1 MSVQKTEM
9 KSLKQYLFFIV
20 SALLFTFLF
29 SCGNKETK
37 KDPRTVFCYNEMGGL
52 SSLDPA
58 ATSNFENIWAVNQLY
73 NGLVQMSDSLKILP
87 CIAKSW
93 VISEDGLAYTFKL
106 RNDVFFH
113 DHEVFI
119 GGIGR
124 KVVAKDFVYSFN
136 RLYDPKVS
144 SALSL
149 LENIN
154 QDKGKKGFDA
164 SNDETFI
171 IYLKKPFSPFLGILT
186 MKFFS
191 VVPEEAAL
199 KFKEDFRRNPVGT
212 GPFKFKYWEEGTRLV
227 MHKNE
232 KYFEFENKHRLPYL
246 DAVSVTFIREKEA
259 AFMQF
264 LKGDIDML
272 SGIDA
277 FNPAEV
283 LDADGKLKAF
293 YQDKFY
299 LQTQSYIKTDYIGIL
314 VDDSLPHVKNSPL
327 KLKAIRKAI
336 NYAFDREKLIKYFH
350 NNIGYAANS
359 GFIPKGLKS
368 YNPKKVKGY
377 YYSPEKVKKYLAE
390 AGYPNGKGLPVITL
404 NTTENYMDIL
414 EYIQGQLN
422 ENNIKLKINI
432 QNSTVLKTG
441 VAKNEFNLFKKSW
454 IGDYADEENFMSLF
468 YSKNFSPKGFNYTHY
483 KNEEFD
489 KLFDLAQVEKNDS
502 LKTVLYQKMDQ
513 LLIDDAPVI
522 PLYYDQIIRLV
533 RHNIANLG
541 NNPMNLLNLK
551 QVKKTN

>member
-1 MSVQKTEM
+1 M
-9 KSLKQYLFFIV
+9 KFIKRHFFP
-20 SALLFTFLF
+20 AFTFLMLIF
-29 SCGNKETK
+29 FYACGNKENK
-37 KDPRTVFCYNEMGGL
+37 KDSRTVFCYNEMGGL

-58 ATSNFENIWAVNQLY
+58 ATSNFENIWAVNQLF
-73 NGLVQMSDSLKILP
+73 NGLIQMSDSLKILP

-93 VISEDGLAYTFKL
+93 EISEDGLTYTFKL

-113 DHEVFI
+113 DHEVFE
-119 GGIGR
+119 GGKGR
-124 KVVAKDFVYSFN
+124 QVKARDFVFSFN

-154 QDKGKKGFDA
+154 QDKGTNGFEAPDA
-164 SNDETFI
+164 ETLI
-171 IYLKKPFSPFLGILT
+171 IHLKKPFSPFLGILT

-191 VVPEEAAL
+191 VVPEEVVT
-199 KFKEDFRRNPVGT
+199 KYKEDFRRNPVGT

-232 KYFEFENKHRLPYL
+232 KYFEFENNQRLPYL

-283 LDADGKLKAF
+283 LDADGKLKSF

-299 LQTQSYIKTDYIGIL
+299 LQTQPYIKTDYIGIL

-336 NYAFDREKLIKYFH
+336 NYAFDRDKLIKYFH
-350 NNIGYAANS
+350 NNIGYPANA

-368 YNPKKVKGY
+368 FQPKKVKGY

-390 AGYPNGKGLPVITL
+390 AGFPNGKGLPVITL
-404 NTTENYMDIL
+404 HTTENYMDIL

-441 VAKNEFNLFKKSW
+441 VAKNEFNMFKKSW

-483 KNEEFD
+483 RNEEFD
-489 KLFDLAQVEKNDS
+489 ELFDQAQLEKNDS
-502 LKTVLYQKMDQ
+502 VKTTLYQKMDQ

-533 RHNIANLG
+533 RHNVSHLG

-551 QVKKTN
+551 QVKKVN

>member
-1 MSVQKTEM
+1 M
-9 KSLKQYLFFIV
+9 KFINQSIILLFFLSI
-20 SALLFTFLF
+20 LFFTF
-29 SCGNKETK
+29 SCRNNESKNDT
-37 KDPRTVFCYNEMGGL
+37 RTVFYYNEMGGL

-58 ATSNFENIWAVNQLY
+58 ASSNFENIWAVNQLF
-73 NGLVQMSDSLKILP
+73 NGLVQMNDSLKIHP
-87 CIAKSW
+87 CIANSW
-93 VISEDGLAYTFKL
+93 QISDDGLTYTFKL

-113 DHEVFI
+113 DHEAFLN
-119 GGIGR
+119 GKGR
-124 KVVAKDFVYSFN
+124 MVNASDFAYSFN
-136 RLYDPKVS
+136 RLFDPKVS

-149 LENIN
+149 LENI
-154 QDKGKKGFDA
+154 DKEKGNNGFEA
-164 SNDETFI
+164 PDEHTFI
-171 IYLKKPFSPFLGILT
+171 IHLKKPFSPFLGILS

-191 VVPEEAAL
+191 VVP
-199 KFKEDFRRNPVGT
+199 KEVVEKYGQDFRRNPVGT

-227 MHKNE
+227 LHKNE
-232 KYFEFENKHRLPYL
+232 NYFEFENNIRLPFL

-277 FNPAEV
+277 FNPSEV
-283 LDADGKLKAF
+283 LDSDGKLKAF

-299 LQTQSYIKTDYIGIL
+299 LQTLPYIKTDYIGIV
-314 VDDSLPHVKNSPL
+314 VDENLAQVKNSPL

-336 NYAFDREKLIKYFH
+336 NYAFDRDKLIKYFH
-350 NNIGYAANS
+350 NNIGYPANS
-359 GFIPKGLKS
+359 GFIPKGMKA

-390 AGYPNGKGLPVITL
+390 AGYPNGKGMPAITL
-404 NTTENYMDIL
+404 HTTENYMDIL

-422 ENNIKLKINI
+422 ENNIKLKINV

-441 VAKNEFNLFKKSW
+441 ISKNEFNMFKKSW

-483 KNEEFD
+483 QNPEFD
-489 KLFDLAQVEKNDS
+489 KLFELAQSEKNDS
-502 LKTVLYQKMDQ
+502 LKISLYQQMDQ
-513 LLIDDAPVI
+513 ILIDEAPIV

-533 RHNIANLG
+533 RHDISDLG

-551 QVKKTN
+551 QVKKRIHKNHK